1 MDAGTAATTTTTA
14 ATAIT
19 TATTGTATT
28 TATATTATS
37 VRDRSRRV
45 CVMDSE
51 LRTWDLYEL
60 SGAVNPDTLEAMRAL
75 FRRFRGLRQKGIE
88 GVEYGALQESW
99 CAFVRRWNRMKEAG
113 EDFVAWLNHLNYA
126 TGSAASHT
134 TTCTACATF
143 TLLKAATLVLVSGP
157 LKKNGARTSSSDRTA
172 NTRIAGSNG
181 IYVLSPNW
189 LDQLTSPAHV
199 GNVLSGVA
207 LRRCIVG
214 SLLATDVLDHV
225 PVDAYVDD
233 LILQLVVGDL
243 NPVHTRFGPTIG
255 LGKRRLVVSNNVWN
269 IPEEIGSRLP
279 RIVLRREAKPVDPIA
294 SSNRGRP
301 VGTTAS
307 RCSRRILV
315 CHDIVNNPAD
325 ITSSVNNGI

>member
-1 MDAGTAATTTTTA
+1 MANGGSAPSCLCASQKLHNPTRVEKNRGQRRKAITMDTGTAATTTTTA
-14 ATAIT
+14 TTAIT

-37 VRDRSRRV
+37 VRDPSRRLG
-45 CVMDSE
+45 VMDSE

-60 SGAVNPDTLEAMRAL
+60 SGAVNPDTLEAMKAL

-113 EDFVAWLNHLNYA
+113 EDFVAWLNHRE
-126 TGSAASHT
+126 AAIEEHSLSELRHRI
-134 TTCTACATF
+134 CGF
-143 TLLKAATLVLVSGP
+143 TYHDVHRMCYVHVAEGCDSCLRPRPTEEEWRAHIVERP
-157 LKKNGARTSSSDRTA
+157 LGEDEKSWIQR
-172 NTRIAGSNG
+172 
-181 IYVLSPNW
+181 
-189 LDQLTSPAHV
+189 
-199 GNVLSGVA
+199 GVA

-214 SLLATDVLDHV
+214 SLLATHILDHVHV
-225 PVDAYVDD
+225 PVDAYIDD

-255 LGKRRLVVSNNVWN
+255 LGKRRLVVSNNVRN

-279 RIVLRREAKPVDPIA
+279 RIVLRK
-294 SSNRGRP
+294 
-301 VGTTAS
+301 
-307 RCSRRILV
+307 
-315 CHDIVNNPAD
+315 
-325 ITSSVNNGI
+325 